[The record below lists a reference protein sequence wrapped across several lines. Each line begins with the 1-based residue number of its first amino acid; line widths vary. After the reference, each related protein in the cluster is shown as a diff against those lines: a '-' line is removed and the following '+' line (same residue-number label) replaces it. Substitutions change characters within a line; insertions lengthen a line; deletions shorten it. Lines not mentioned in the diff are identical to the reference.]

1 MFPHSVFVIHSPYP
15 DGTWR
20 GLEKCGRGFVDDTTD
35 YDAPLLFTDRED
47 AKNYLSKHKLL
58 EFGFVI
64 VEVTLVTPSVRDPL
78 DSATQEK
85 LDNLL
90 PR

>member
-20 GLEKCGRGFVDDTTD
+20 GLEKCGRGFVDDTD
-35 YDAPLLFTDRED
+35 CDAPLLFTDREV

-64 VEVTLVTPSVRDPL
+64 VEVTLVTPSVLDPL

>member
-20 GLEKCGRGFVDDTTD
+20 GLEKCGRWSSYPDL
-35 YDAPLLFTDRED
+35 DAPILFTSREVAED
-47 AKNYLSKHKLL
+47 YVSKHKLL
-58 EFGFVI
+58 EFEFRI
-64 VEVTLVTPSVRDPL
+64 VEVTLVTPAVRDPL